1 MLNLISPQVIS
12 VAFAATVLTGCLGT
26 YFLLA
31 YWQRRGR
38 LGVRVARLAAEAEER
53 ELYRRSVFLQFG
65 ERLDRTGW
73 GKRTQQ
79 RLSQA
84 DLPIRPSEYVA
95 ALVLLGI
102 LVYFV
107 VQMLFELSPVYN
119 VVMTVAAV
127 LIIPRY
133 LLRMRRDHYLTIFN
147 RQMSEIA
154 TLISNSLRAG
164 LSITQAFRVVADKMS
179 RPAAVEFSKT
189 DRELRMGVDMEAAM
203 QRMLDRVPSEEL
215 RMMITTVSIQRLAG
229 GNLAEALAVMSSTI
243 TARRKLREEITAM
256 TAEARYTGVLL
267 VFLPIIT
274 LALVNRMMPGSVTR
288 FLGHP
293 IGWLIMIAYIAV
305 QVLAFV
311 LTQRIS
317 DVKV

>member
-1 MLNLISPQVIS
+1 MLNLVSPQVIS
-12 VAFAATVLTGCLGT
+12 VAVAATVVAGCLGG
-26 YFLLA
+26 YFLLM

-65 ERLDRTGW
+65 QRLDRTGW
-73 GKRTQQ
+73 GRRMQQ

-95 ALVLLGI
+95 ALILLGVM
-102 LVYFV
+102 VYFV
-107 VQMLFELSPVYN
+107 VQILFELSFVYN
-119 VVMTVAAV
+119 SVIAIAAV
-127 LIIPRY
+127 MIVPRY
-133 LLRMRRDHYLTIFN
+133 FLRLRRDHYLTSFN

-164 LSITQAFRVVADKMS
+164 LSIPQAFRVVADKMS

-189 DRELRMGVDMEAAM
+189 DRELRMGVDMENAM
-203 QRMLDRVPSEEL
+203 QRMLDRLPSEEL

-229 GNLAEALAVMSSTI
+229 GNLAEALAVMSSAI
-243 TARRKLREEITAM
+243 TARRKLKEEISAM

-267 VFLPIIT
+267 VFLPMIT
-274 LALVNRMMPGSVTR
+274 LALVNRMMPGSVTH
-288 FLGHP
+288 FLSHP
-293 IGWLIMIAYIAV
+293 IGWIIMIVYIAV
-305 QVLAFV
+305 QVVAF
-311 LTQRIS
+311 LLIQSIS